1 MWNLSKILSA
11 LWGLL
16 GIIALVTLFF
26 VYTNFNS
33 RVLLGTMDWGISLD
47 KQRFFS
53 VFCSLYLLVNLITFI
68 AIRTISGLKS
78 KVKPLLTSLQLPML
92 VALKTMVVGANIFL
106 IILMLYVSST
116 MTTNHAIES
125 WQWLAMMVGP
135 VIILAGLIYLAI
147 ILVKPIANS

>member
-16 GIIALVTLFF
+16 GIIALVTLFV

-33 RVLLGTMDWGISLD
+33 TVLLGNMDWGISLD

-68 AIRTISGLKS
+68 AIRTIGGLKS
-78 KVKPLLTSLQLPML
+78 KIKPLLASLQLPIL
-92 VALKTMVVGANIFL
+92 VALKIMVVGANIFL
-106 IILMLYVSST
+106 ITLMFYINST
-116 MTTNHAIES
+116 MTDNLAFQS
-125 WQWLAMMVGP
+125 WQGFAMLVGP
-135 VIILAGLIYLAI
+135 VIMLSGLIYLAI
-147 ILVKPIANS
+147 IMVKPIARS